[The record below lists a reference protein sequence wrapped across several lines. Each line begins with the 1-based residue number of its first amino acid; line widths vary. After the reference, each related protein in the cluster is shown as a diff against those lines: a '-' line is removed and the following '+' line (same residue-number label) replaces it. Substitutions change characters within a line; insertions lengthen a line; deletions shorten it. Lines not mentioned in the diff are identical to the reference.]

1 MQEKEEYL
9 EKQINP
15 IIKKLIYQ
23 LVNERPNNPCLFM
36 VKSLQK
42 TVGCNDSV
50 LTNEEKKELEY
61 LKKEVSKYQARESSN
76 TKEGNFSFL
85 SIYESMN
92 KKK

>member
-23 LVNERPNNPCLFM
+23 LVNERPNNPCIFM
-36 VKSLQK
+36 IKSLQN
-42 TVGCNDSV
+42 TVGCSDNV

-76 TKEGNFSFL
+76 NMEGNFSFL